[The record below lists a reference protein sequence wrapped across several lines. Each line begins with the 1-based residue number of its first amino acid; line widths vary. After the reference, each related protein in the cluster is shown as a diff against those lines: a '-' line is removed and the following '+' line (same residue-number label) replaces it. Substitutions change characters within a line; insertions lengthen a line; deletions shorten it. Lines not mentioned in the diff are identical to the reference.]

1 MTESLIECVP
11 NFSEGRDRSQVDA
24 LEAAIKET
32 SGVLL
37 LDRTSDWD
45 HHRSV
50 ITFAGRP
57 EAVVEAAVRVTAEA
71 ARRIDLNRH
80 RGIHPRVGAIDVL
93 PFVPLLGSSLE
104 ACAELAHRAGAR
116 IQTELGLPV
125 YFYGAAARRPER
137 GALENVRR
145 GGFEGL
151 LEASLQ
157 DSTRAPDLGGPALHR
172 TAGAVLIGARKI
184 LIALNINL
192 RSNDLELARSMARSI
207 RASNGGFPAV
217 KALGLAL
224 ASRKLVQVSM
234 NLTDHEQTPLHR
246 VYAEVAQL
254 AAAAGVAV
262 EETEIIGLLPRIA
275 YKEAMDYGVPLPESS
290 AERIL
295 EERLK
300 PLTLGVT
307 EVEHPFLAGEKIC

>member
-11 NFSEGRDRSQVDA
+11 NFSEGRDPSQVDA
-24 LEAAIKET
+24 LEEAIKLT
-32 SGVLL
+32 RGVLL

-57 EAVVEAAVRVTAEA
+57 EAVLEAAVRVTAEA
-71 ARRIDLNRH
+71 ARLIDLNQH

-93 PFVPLLGSSLE
+93 PFVPLRGSSLE
-104 ACAELAHRAGAR
+104 ACVELAHRAGAR
-116 IQTELGLPV
+116 IQPELGLPV
-125 YFYGAAARRPER
+125 YFYGAAALRPER
-137 GALENVRR
+137 RALENVRR

-151 LEASLQ
+151 LEATLA
-157 DSTRAPDLGGPALHR
+157 DSAKAPDLGGPALHG

-184 LIALNINL
+184 LIAFNINL
-192 RSNDLELARSMARSI
+192 RSNDLELARSIARLI

-224 ASRKLVQVSM
+224 MSRNRVQVSM
-234 NLTDHEQTPLHR
+234 NLTDYEETPLHR
-246 VYAEVAQL
+246 VYAEVARL
-254 AAAAGVAV
+254 AADAGVV
-262 EETEIIGLLPRIA
+262 IEETEIIGLLPRAA
-275 YKEAMDYGVPLPESS
+275 YEGAMNHGVKLP
-290 AERIL
+290 ADAFDRIL

-300 PLTLGVT
+300 RLTLGVT
-307 EVEHPFLAGEKIC
+307 EIEKPFLAGEKIC

>member
-1 MTESLIECVP
+1 MTGPLIECVP
-11 NFSEGRDRSQVDA
+11 NFSEGRDRTQVDA
-24 LEAAIKET
+24 LEAAIKRT
-32 SGVLL
+32 DGVLL

-57 EAVVEAAVRVTAEA
+57 GAVLEAAVRVTAEA
-71 ARRIDLNRH
+71 ARLIDLNQH

-93 PFVPLLGSSLE
+93 PFVPLAGSSLE
-104 ACAELAHRAGAR
+104 QCVELAHQAGAR
-116 IQTELGLPV
+116 IQQELGLPV
-125 YFYGAAARRPER
+125 YFYGAAALRPER

-151 LEASLQ
+151 LEATLA
-157 DSTRAPDLGGPALHR
+157 DSARAPDLGGPALHG

-184 LIALNINL
+184 LIAFNINL
-192 RSNDLELARSMARSI
+192 RSSDLQLARSIARSI
-207 RASNGGFPAV
+207 RASNGGLPAV

-224 ASRKLVQVSM
+224 ATRRLVQVSI
-234 NLTDHEQTPLHR
+234 NLTDYEQTPLHR
-246 VYAEVAQL
+246 VYAEVAQR
-254 AAAAGVAV
+254 AAAAGVAI
-262 EETEIIGLLPRIA
+262 EDTEIIGLLPRIA
-275 YKEAMDYGVPLPESS
+275 YEQAIADGVPLPEDS
-290 AERIL
+290 ADRIL

-307 EVEHPFLAGEKIC
+307 EMENPFLAGEKIC